1 MSLLDVQSE
10 QLAIKLQKEADAGQ
24 GMVFDIVGTAAA
36 VESQA
41 EQGVPSNADF
51 SALGEAASPAQ
62 PSAAA
67 QVCDQPVRRA

>member
-24 GMVFDIVGTAAA
+24 GMVFDIAGTAAA
-36 VESQA
+36 GESQA
-41 EQGVPSNADF
+41 KQGVPSSADF
-51 SALGEAASPAQ
+51 SALGVAASPAQ